1 MKKTLLLATLLG
13 LSQISL
19 AKGIEASDAWARS
32 TVKGMTQGGGFV
44 VLNNTDSRDNALIGA
59 RVSRKIA
66 DKMEL
71 HTHEVDSATQMMKM
85 RAVKQIPLPA
95 QSVTKLEP
103 SSYHVMFLGLKKEL
117 KVGQKIPVVLKF
129 QDGRQKRVVFTVKL
143 SHSNKQHSHHEH
155 HHNHPSHQP
164 NQQNGHSGHD
174 GHHHH
179 H

>member
-129 QDGRQKRVVFTVKL
+129 KDGRQKRVLFTVKL
-143 SHSNKQHSHHEH
+143 SQQKQEHLHHEH
-155 HHNHPSHQP
+155 HQTHQQH
-164 NQQNGHSGHD
+164 QQHD
-174 GHHHH
+174 GHQHHHH